1 MASISS
7 METVT
12 PHPPL
17 SSPPSPTEEEDLTRL
32 RPWDESSRT
41 DKRRKGKERAV
52 DDIEYSDVVEDSASS
67 DTDQPIASGSSYP
80 PMHEDESDT
89 KRVEETLRR
98 WEVAERQ
105 RRKAAREATTRE
117 APSNQA
123 PSSLVDGVSRRA
135 SLLWTATKSS
145 SKYPPHHHS
154 VLKSQDSIDSVP
166 LETLSPV
173 PDSSPSNSRTPST
186 ENPFETPAEA
196 VSPFADSHQMQELSD
211 VDPQTAKLSDRRH
224 PPPRPLD
231 LPPPRSPPPVGE
243 PPHATRSPQ
252 INLTPSEREDI
263 AQQEAPPDGRWWH
276 EWLCGCGEDR
286 GSSTIQGGRTNPF
299 E

>member
-12 PHPPL
+12 PHQPP
-17 SSPPSPTEEEDLTRL
+17 SSPPSPTEEEDLTGL
-32 RPWDESSRT
+32 RPWDESSRA

-52 DDIEYSDVVEDSASS
+52 DDSEYADVVEDSTSS
-67 DTDQPIASGSSYP
+67 DADQPMASGSSYP
-80 PMHEDESDT
+80 PTLEDESET

-105 RRKAAREATTRE
+105 RRKAARQVPTRE
-117 APSNQA
+117 TPSNQP

-154 VLKSQDSIDSVP
+154 VLNSQDSIDSVP
-166 LETLSPV
+166 LETLSPI
-173 PDSSPSNSRTPST
+173 PDSSPSHSRSPST

-196 VSPFADSHQMQELSD
+196 TSPFADSHQMREISD
-211 VDPQTAKLSDRRH
+211 VDPQTANLSDRRH

-231 LPPPRSPPPVGE
+231 LPPPRSPPPVDE

-252 INLTPSEREDI
+252 VNLTPSEREST
-263 AQQEAPPDGRWWH
+263 AQQDVPSDGRWWH